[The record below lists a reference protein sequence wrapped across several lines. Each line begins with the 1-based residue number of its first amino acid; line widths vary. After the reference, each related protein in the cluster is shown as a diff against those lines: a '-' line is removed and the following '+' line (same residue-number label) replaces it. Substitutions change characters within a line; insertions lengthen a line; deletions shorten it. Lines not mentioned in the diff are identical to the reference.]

1 MLPWHAIDTALLDM
15 DGVLLDRHFDDAF
28 WHTLV
33 PARYAAENGLA
44 EDQARARLLDWYRAH
59 EGTLNWTDLDF
70 WSRELGLDIPALKAE
85 AAGGIAYL
93 PHATCFLDALG
104 RRGVRRV
111 LVTNAHPDTV
121 RVKARVTGFTTHL
134 DAAVSAFDL
143 GVGKEDGAFWERL
156 RARVPF
162 DPARTVLVEDSAQN
176 LASAAAFGIA
186 HLVYVHH
193 PNSRAAPSP
202 TPDRGFPS
210 VAGVRDLVP
219 GLGPPPDP
227 GSGTACEC
235 SAPARAPRPG

>member
-1 MLPWHAIDTALLDM
+1 MLPWDAIDTALLDM

-33 PARYAAENGLA
+33 PARYAAKNGLD
-44 EDQARARLLDWYRAH
+44 EDAARTRLFDWYRAH

-70 WSRELGLDIPALKAE
+70 WSRALGLDIPALKAE

-93 PHATCFLDALG
+93 PHATCFLKALG
-104 RRGVRRV
+104 RRGTRRV
-111 LVTNAHPDTV
+111 LVTNAHPETV
-121 RVKARVTGFTTHL
+121 RVKAEVTGLPAHL

-143 GVGKEDGAFWERL
+143 NVGKEDPAFWDRL
-156 RARVPF
+156 GRRIPF
-162 DPARTVLVEDSAQN
+162 DPARTVLVEDSSQN

-186 HLVYVHH
+186 HLVHVRH
-193 PNSRAAPSP
+193 PNTRAAPAP
-202 TPDRGFPS
+202 EAGYPS

-219 GLGPPPDP
+219 GLGPPTPDP

-235 SAPARAPRPG
+235 SGPVRRSLPG